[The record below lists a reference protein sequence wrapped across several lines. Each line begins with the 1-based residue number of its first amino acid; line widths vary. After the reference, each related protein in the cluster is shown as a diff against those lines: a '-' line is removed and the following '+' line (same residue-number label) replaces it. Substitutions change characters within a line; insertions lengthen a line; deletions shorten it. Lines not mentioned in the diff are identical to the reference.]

1 MGSEVLR
8 AEVLSYFELI
18 CLLKPFHKKLVSD
31 TDLWFRSSV
40 GPAEGSFLEGGVSH
54 RQARVQD
61 HIVGLHSL
69 SLVGKEW
76 SKV

>member
-40 GPAEGSFLEGGVSH
+40 GPAEGSFLEGGCVPQAGPCPGSH
-54 RQARVQD
+54 CGATQ
-61 HIVGLHSL
+61 SL
-69 SLVGKEW
+69 FSWKGME
-76 SKV
+76 